1 MFIFFKKMYSQID
14 ERGVLETLKNK
25 ISWLPNIVGKFL
37 HKDFLKHFLS
47 RFCNSVVVSLWVS
60 WKKSKKSLNFCFC
73 HYQVFSKSPRGNRK
87 LSKESYALKVR
98 ANWITCLNRLPLI
111 LSSILENQVN
121 LCHQGRM
128 SSLNMSDASI
138 KF

>member
-14 ERGVLETLKNK
+14 ERGILETLKNK

-37 HKDFLKHFLS
+37 HKDFFKTFSKWILQFRGGISEFLE
-47 RFCNSVVVSLWVS
+47 
-60 WKKSKKSLNFCFC
+60 KSKKSLNFCFC